1 MSAVKRP
8 LNLIGKRRIWYA
20 ISLVAIIPGV
30 ISLGLWGLRLGI
42 DFAGGSVSEVG
53 GNVQP
58 AVITQLAGQQ
68 GFKDVTVVGV
78 GNGRSDIRFRDPS
91 PDAQH
96 QAHHQAFKTAL
107 EAHGM
112 QEVSFDSIGP
122 SVSKDITRNAIFA
135 IVVAAAAI
143 VAYVAFAFRNV
154 PPPVSSW
161 SFGFMAVAALLHD
174 AFFVLG
180 IFSILGHFF
189 QVEIDSLFVTAILT
203 IIGFSVHDTI
213 VVFDRVRE
221 NLRRYGSRLPFEEA
235 VNLSLNETL
244 ARSLN
249 TSLTVL
255 FTLLSL
261 YLFGGTTIRT
271 FILAL
276 LIGIASGT
284 YSSIFNA
291 SPLLVSW
298 QGYRARRRAKVPAQ
312 SKKAAGKTA
321 KA

>member
-1 MSAVKRP
+1 MKPA
-8 LNLIGKRRIWYA
+8 LNLIGKRKIWYA
-20 ISLVAIIPGV
+20 ISIVAILPGLV
-30 ISLGLWGLRLGI
+30 SLLLWGLRLGI
-42 DFAGGSVSEVG
+42 DFSGGSVSEVQ

-58 AVITQLAGQQ
+58 TVITQLANQQ

-78 GNGRSDIRFRDPS
+78 GGGRSDIRFRDPA
-91 PDAQH
+91 PDAQKET
-96 QAHHQAFKTAL
+96 HHQAFKSGL
-107 EAHGM
+107 SAHGM
-112 QEVSFDSIGP
+112 QEVSFDVIGP
-122 SVSKDITRNAIFA
+122 SVSRDITKNAILA
-135 IVVAAAAI
+135 LVVVSLAI
-143 VAYVAFAFRNV
+143 VAYIAFAFRNV

-161 SFGFMAVAALLHD
+161 SFGLMAIAALLHD
-174 AFFVLG
+174 SFFVLG

-189 QVEIDSLFVTAILT
+189 QVEVDALFVTAILT
-203 IIGFSVHDTI
+203 VIGFSVHDTI
-213 VVFDRVRE
+213 VVFDRIRE
-221 NLRRYGSRLPFEEA
+221 NLRRYGSRLPFEET

-255 FTLLSL
+255 FTLLAL

-291 SPLLVSW
+291 SPLLVTW
-298 QGYRARRRAKVPAQ
+298 QNYKAKRGAKESGRLKATRA
-312 SKKAAGKTA
+312 
-321 KA
+321 

>member
-1 MSAVKRP
+1 M
-8 LNLIGKRRIWYA
+8 NLIGKRKIWYA
-20 ISLVAIIPGV
+20 ISIIAIVPGI
-30 ISLGLWGLRLGI
+30 ISLSIWHLRLGI
-42 DFAGGSVSEVG
+42 DFSGGSVSEVQ

-58 AVITQLAGQQ
+58 AVITQLANQQ

-96 QAHHQAFKTAL
+96 ESHHQIFKSAL
-107 EAHGM
+107 AAHSM

-122 SVSKDITRNAIFA
+122 SVSKDITKNAILA
-135 IVVAAAAI
+135 LIAASLAI
-143 VAYVAFAFRNV
+143 VAYIAFAFRNV

-161 SFGFMAVAALLHD
+161 SFGVMAIAALLHD

-189 QVEIDSLFVTAILT
+189 QVEIDALFVTAILT
-203 IIGFSVHDTI
+203 VIGFSVHDTI
-213 VVFDRVRE
+213 VVFDRIRE
-221 NLRRYGSRLPFEEA
+221 NLRRYGSRISFEET
-235 VNLSLNETL
+235 VNLSLNETMV
-244 ARSLN
+244 RSLN

-255 FTLLSL
+255 FTLLAL
-261 YLFGGTTIRT
+261 YLFGGITIRT

-291 SPLLVSW
+291 SPLLVTW
-298 QGYRARRRAKVPAQ
+298 QDYQSKRRAKAVGS
-312 SKKAAGKTA
+312 SKPA

>member
-1 MSAVKRP
+1 M
-8 LNLIGKRRIWYA
+8 NLIGHRKIWYL
-20 ISLVAIIPGV
+20 ISLIAIVPGI
-30 ISLGLWGLRLGI
+30 ISLALWGLRLGI
-42 DFAGGSVSEVG
+42 DFSGGSVVEIE

-58 AVITQLAGQQ
+58 AVISQLATQQ
-68 GFKDVTVVGV
+68 GFKDTTVVGV
-78 GNGRSDIRFRDPS
+78 GGGRSDIRFRDPS

-96 QAHHQAFKTAL
+96 EAHHQTFKSAL
-107 EAHGM
+107 AAHDM
-112 QEVSFDSIGP
+112 HELSFDSIGP
-122 SVSKDITRNAIFA
+122 SVSKDITKNAILA
-135 IVVAAAAI
+135 LIAASLAI
-143 VAYVAFAFRNV
+143 VAYIAFAFRNV

-161 SFGFMAVAALLHD
+161 SFGVMAVAALLHD

-203 IIGFSVHDTI
+203 VIGFSVHDTI

-221 NLRRYGSRLPFEEA
+221 NLRRYGSRITFEET
-235 VNLSLNETL
+235 VNLSVNETL

-291 SPLLVSW
+291 SPLLVTW
-298 QGYRARRRAKVPAQ
+298 QNYQVKRRAKQGNQPK
-312 SKKAAGKTA
+312 SRTA
-321 KA
+321 KV

>member
-1 MSAVKRP
+1 M
-8 LNLIGKRRIWYA
+8 NLIGKRKIWYTISILA
-20 ISLVAIIPGV
+20 IVPGIISLSV
-30 ISLGLWGLRLGI
+30 WHLRLGI
-42 DFAGGSVSEVG
+42 DFQGGSVSEVQ

-58 AVITQLAGQQ
+58 AVITQLANQE

-78 GNGRSDIRFRDPS
+78 GNGRSDIRFRDPA
-91 PDAQH
+91 PDAQKES
-96 QAHHQAFKTAL
+96 HHQAFKAAL
-107 EAHGM
+107 AAHGM

-122 SVSKDITRNAIFA
+122 SVSKDITKNAILA
-135 IVVAAAAI
+135 LVAASLAI
-143 VAYVAFAFRNV
+143 VAYIAFAFRNV

-161 SFGFMAVAALLHD
+161 SFGLMAIAALLHD

-189 QVEIDSLFVTAILT
+189 QVEVDALFVTAILT
-203 IIGFSVHDTI
+203 VIGFSVHDTI
-213 VVFDRVRE
+213 VVFDRIRE
-221 NLRRYGSRLPFEEA
+221 NLRRYGSRITFEET
-235 VNLSLNETL
+235 VNLSLNETM

-255 FTLLSL
+255 FTLLAL

-291 SPLLVSW
+291 SPLLVTW
-298 QGYRARRRAKVPAQ
+298 QNYQAGRWA
-312 SKKAAGKTA
+312 KAAGQAKTA